1 MNRRRKNIFSSVRR
15 IAQAYA
21 QTPWR
26 KQVQVIG
33 LFLLGLLFA
42 MLASS
47 LYLNLNARA
56 ATYGREILIM
66 QEGIEQTE
74 LVNADLKSELGVL
87 TSPAV
92 LENRAI
98 ELGFERVQVED
109 PLYIVVPGY
118 IDRQE
123 IAVAPPPSP
132 VEQITITLPPDF
144 TESLVEWFRNR
155 LSFFLKPIMEAQP

>member
-1 MNRRRKNIFSSVRR
+1 MNRRRKNIFISVRR
-15 IAQAYA
+15 IAQAYS

-33 LFLLGLLFA
+33 LFLLCLLFA

-56 ATYGREILIM
+56 ATYGREILMM
-66 QEGIEQTE
+66 QEDIEQTE
-74 LVNADLKSELGVL
+74 LVNADLKTQLGIL

-98 ELGFERVQVED
+98 ELGFERTKKDD
-109 PLYIVVPGY
+109 PLYIVVRGY
-118 IDRQE
+118 LDRQD
-123 IAVAPPPSP
+123 VTLAPPPMP
-132 VEQITITLPPDF
+132 VERINITLPPDF
-144 TESLVEWFRNR
+144 TESLVDWLRNR
-155 LSFFLKPIMEAQP
+155 LSFLLDPVLETQP

>member
-1 MNRRRKNIFSSVRR
+1 MKRRQKKIISSVRR
-15 IAQAYA
+15 IAQAYS

-66 QEGIEQTE
+66 QEDIEQTE
-74 LVNADLKSELGVL
+74 LINADLKTQLGVL
-87 TSPAV
+87 TSPAI
-92 LENRAI
+92 LENRAL
-98 ELGFERVQVED
+98 ELGFERVQKDE

-118 IDRQE
+118 VDRQE
-123 IAVAPPPSP
+123 ITVAPPPTP
-132 VEQITITLPPDF
+132 VEKITITLPPNF
-144 TESLVEWFRNR
+144 TESLVDWFRNR
-155 LSFFLKPIMEAQP
+155 LSFLLNPVLEAQP